1 MCKLY
6 QTTNAMQEHD
16 MQTVVTKLRVG
27 SGAAGAAAI
36 KDLLLLR
43 SDKASIDYD
52 MPDFLDNAQHLLLRG
67 CGIPSSADDRYAT
80 GGWGKGKE
88 PLTSLSHIP
97 MHQPTLI

>member
-1 MCKLY
+1 
-6 QTTNAMQEHD
+6 MQEH
-16 MQTVVTKLRVG
+16 MQTVVTKPGGG

-88 PLTSLSHIP
+88 PLTSHP
-97 MHQPTLI
+97 NAPTDTDMTIWHTG